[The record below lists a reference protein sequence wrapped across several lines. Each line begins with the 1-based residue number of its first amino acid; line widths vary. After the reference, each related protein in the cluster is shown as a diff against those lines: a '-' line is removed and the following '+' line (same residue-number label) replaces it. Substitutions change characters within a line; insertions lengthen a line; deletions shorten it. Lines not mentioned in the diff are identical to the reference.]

1 MCLGEP
7 HSKMG
12 AATTESLPQT
22 RLCSKDVIP
31 INSSD
36 PHSNAEEILLPSQF
50 DNSLCGFDLV
60 LFQNLYFQYSV
71 ATLPLR
77 GSKNPGSGLVASLCF
92 IEEGTK
98 AQRGN
103 GLAKG
108 HTVSGQKGLPL
119 PPPAAWLA
127 GYIRSKS
134 HS

>member
-1 MCLGEP
+1 MLYLLAHQILTAMLRRYCDHP
-7 HSKMG
+7 
-12 AATTESLPQT
+12 
-22 RLCSKDVIP
+22 
-31 INSSD
+31 SSVTV
-36 PHSNAEEILLPSQF
+36 
-50 DNSLCGFDLV
+50 CGFDLV

-77 GSKNPGSGLVASLCF
+77 GSKNPGCGLVASLCF

-127 GYIRSKS
+127 SYILSKS